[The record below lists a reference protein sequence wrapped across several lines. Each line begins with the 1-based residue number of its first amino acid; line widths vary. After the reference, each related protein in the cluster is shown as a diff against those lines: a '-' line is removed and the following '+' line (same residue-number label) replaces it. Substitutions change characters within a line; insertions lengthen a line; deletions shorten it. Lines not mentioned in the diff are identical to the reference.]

1 MMKKVALLAAA
12 ALFLTTLGASAQTG
26 TWTAVGSTGVVD
38 PTSPLFGV
46 INGTGLGFSPSG
58 GSNAGT
64 IVARY
69 NVTNTWGGGADD
81 TPAWTSLEVGA
92 INTDVFST
100 VTGRLYEVDP
110 CSGART
116 LVCQVTNDS
125 GGSFGACESCSF
137 TSNTFD
143 FSQDLY
149 YVEVS
154 ITRSVGTGSPVL
166 TTLRIR

>member
-1 MMKKVALLAAA
+1 MIKKVTQLAVAI
-12 ALFLTTLGASAQTG
+12 LFLTTLSVSAQTG

-38 PTSPLFGV
+38 TTSPASGV
-46 INGTGLGFSPSG
+46 INGTGLGFLPSG

-81 TPAWTSLEVGA
+81 TPAWTRFEVGA
-92 INTDVFST
+92 INTDTFST

-125 GGSFGACESCSF
+125 GGSFGACESCTF

-149 YVEVS
+149 YAEVS
-154 ITRSVGTGSPVL
+154 ITRSVGTGNPVL
-166 TTLRIR
+166 TTLRIQ